1 MKKYAKML
9 LITAAALMAVTGCSK
24 KSAEEETTAAET
36 TAEAEIDK
44 GSVKTLGQYKGI
56 ELEKESD
63 EVTDDELDAR
73 IQSIL
78 DANPEYIEVER
89 PAQDGDTANIDY
101 VGMKDGEAF
110 SGGTAEGYDLVLGS
124 GTFIPGFED
133 GLIGANT
140 GDELSLN
147 LTFPENYSNADLAG
161 QAVVFDVTVNSIKE
175 KKDAVLDDAFVQRMS
190 DFKTVDE
197 FKADT
202 LADMK
207 EQKEKQSEQKL
218 LDDALQA
225 VVDTTE
231 FDLNQDAI
239 DQYYNS
245 QLDYYNSMVSM
256 YGMTLESY
264 AGLFGMTEDDLK
276 SALKEDAE
284 TAIKQQILISEITDA
299 EKLEVDE
306 AARQFVADMVGMD
319 LDTLK
324 ESYAEGLDSSALAY
338 QVERFIV
345 DNAVIK

>member
-1 MKKYAKML
+1 
-9 LITAAALMAVTGCSK
+9 
-24 KSAEEETTAAET
+24 
-36 TAEAEIDK
+36 
-44 GSVKTLGQYKGI
+44 
-56 ELEKESD
+56 
-63 EVTDDELDAR
+63 
-73 IQSIL
+73 
-78 DANPEYIEVER
+78 
-89 PAQDGDTANIDY
+89 
-101 VGMKDGEAF
+101 MKDGEAF